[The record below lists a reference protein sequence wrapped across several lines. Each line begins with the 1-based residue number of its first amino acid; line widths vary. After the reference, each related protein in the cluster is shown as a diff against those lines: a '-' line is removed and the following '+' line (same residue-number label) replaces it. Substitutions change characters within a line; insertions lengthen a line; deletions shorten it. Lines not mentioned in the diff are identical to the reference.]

1 MIGAAMALISR
12 SSLVIIALSTIVLA
26 ACDGGGTFPLE
37 IEVKDG
43 ASTPGKKPDE
53 LELVVKTVPDTEVR
67 FEGRVV
73 QTGDKP
79 TASFTVP
86 KNELKL
92 GKNTFN
98 VEATTGVFVSKKTAK
113 ASATWEASVRSLVRV
128 HPSGDGDT
136 PVTCAG
142 AMCAAPAF
150 KIDKTG
156 KLGGQLESAIAGR
169 ATVGAGAK
177 LDLAAGKRTPFSV
190 DVGAMLGTI
199 SLSEKSTIEV
209 PIALEAGSER
219 SLDKVTFQGPAIEGA
234 LATSLARVAT
244 GPLTFPGE
252 GGAPP
257 APRAIAVVLTSATGP
272 GKVLVSGPA
281 KKAEDLDLITVAKPV
296 ERFFACGGAAT
307 SASGILYLDLDL
319 VTYERRSGKPVGTRK
334 LMADRVPCPPTPTA
348 GQVKAEV
355 RELDVVRAA
364 TEALNA
370 KK

>member
-1 MIGAAMALISR
+1 MLLPLDAR
-12 SSLVIIALSTIVLA
+12 PRCFSLLAVLSLAVA
-26 ACDGGGTFPLE
+26 ACDGGGAFPLE

-53 LELVVKTVPDTEVR
+53 LELLVKTVPDTEVR

-79 TASFTVP
+79 TASFVVP
-86 KNELKL
+86 KSELKL
-92 GKNTFN
+92 GKNTFA

-113 ASATWEASVRSLVRV
+113 ATATWDATVRSLVRV

-169 ATVGAGAK
+169 ATVGAAASK
-177 LDLAAGKRTPFSV
+177 LDLAAAKRTPFSI
-190 DVGAMLGTI
+190 DVGAMLGSI
-199 SLSEKSTIEV
+199 SLTERSSIEV
-209 PIALEAGSER
+209 SIGLEAGGER
-219 SLDKVTFQGPAIEGA
+219 STDKVTFQGPAIEGA

-257 APRAIAVVLTSATGP
+257 APRAVAVVMTSTTGP
-272 GKVLVSGPA
+272 SKVLVSGPA
-281 KKAEDLDLITVAKPV
+281 KKAEDLDLIAVAKPV

-307 SASGILYLDLDL
+307 SASGILYLDLE
-319 VTYERRSGKPVGTRK
+319 VTTYERRSGKTVGTRK

-355 RELDVVRAA
+355 RELDVLRAA
-364 TEALNA
+364 GESLTA